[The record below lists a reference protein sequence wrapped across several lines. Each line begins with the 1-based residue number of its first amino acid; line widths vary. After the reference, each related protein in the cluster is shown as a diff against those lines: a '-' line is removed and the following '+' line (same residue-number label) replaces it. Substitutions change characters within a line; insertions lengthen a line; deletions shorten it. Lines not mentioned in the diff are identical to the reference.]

1 MTLSNQQRADR
12 CQKAITTYS
21 DDDTYTNLVDF
32 LADAMHLCHAN
43 GHSVADIFDTALMHY
58 EAEIAGDDIR
68 DDLNHEATNE
78 SNEPL
83 TESKT
88 ARPGSQRSHLQS
100 VADDALEAF
109 WQVVVQRYPQAET
122 GDLSP
127 IATIRLQTAAE
138 NAIAEWV
145 DNNGPSTTTTGD

>member
-12 CQKAITTYS
+12 CQKAITGYS
-21 DDDTYTNLVDF
+21 DDDTYTNLVDL
-32 LADAMHLCHAN
+32 LADAMHFCHAN
-43 GHSVADIFDTALMHY
+43 GHSVADIFDTALMHF
-58 EAEIAGDDIR
+58 EAKIGGEDIS

-78 SNEPL
+78 RNEPL

-88 ARPGSQRSHLQS
+88 AQPDSQRNHLRS

-127 IATIRLQTAAE
+127 MATIRLQTAAE
-138 NAIAEWV
+138 NAIAEWI
-145 DNNGPSTTTTGD
+145 DNNVPSITTTGD